1 MKAVKI
7 DLGEGGPSASVAS
20 VETTEP
26 EKYYP
31 TIHYSGSEELNIPKE
46 GEMTIRYKKTSSG
59 HSDHNG
65 KTTYNC
71 TIEVREIVGIEK
83 VEAEEQVKLGTD
95 ASNALDA
102 IARDLKGKKKSEDY

>member
-7 DLGEGGPSASVAS
+7 DLGEGGPSASVAVDPAPS
-20 VETTEP
+20 

-46 GEMTIRYKKTSSG
+46 GEMKIRYKKTASG
-59 HSDHNG
+59 HSEHNG

-83 VEAEEQVKLGTD
+83 AEVEESVKIGTD

-102 IARDLKGKKKSEDY
+102 IARDLKSKKNSEDY